1 MQCLFHKENDLVDLC
16 AIIAV
21 PLASEVLPDTLAGK
35 LWKTWPR
42 KNGFKQFPKPG
53 QLTWEDSAYGAHMA
67 SKVIAC
73 LPWGGS
79 FVSC

>member
-1 MQCLFHKENDLVDLC
+1 MS

-21 PLASEVLPDTLAGK
+21 PLASEVLPDILAGK

-42 KNGFKQFPKPG
+42 KNSFKPFPVPPSVP
-53 QLTWEDSAYGAHMA
+53 QTRDSAYGAHMA
-67 SKVIAC
+67 SKVISC